1 MFSRLPNLS
10 GHSHGAKL
18 GIQGSGKGGC
28 GERTLARWPKRQDRA
43 RGKMRTSSTSGPAMV
58 AALPG
63 VGRMGFT
70 P

>member
-1 MFSRLPNLS
+1 MFSSLPNWPV
-10 GHSHGAKL
+10 HSYGVKL
-18 GIQGSGKGGC
+18 GIQGSGTGGY

-58 AALPG
+58 AALPS
-63 VGRMGFT
+63 VGWMGFT